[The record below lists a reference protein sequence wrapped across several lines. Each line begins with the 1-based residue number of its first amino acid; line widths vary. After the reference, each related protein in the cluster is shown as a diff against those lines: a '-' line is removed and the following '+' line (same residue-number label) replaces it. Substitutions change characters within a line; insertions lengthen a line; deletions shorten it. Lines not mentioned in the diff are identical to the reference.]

1 MSKICF
7 LMMSFLFLMF
17 IGCGEDKAPA
27 CSELVWGGSA
37 SIVEDQ
43 IDINLKYSAGE
54 MCENY
59 NDYYE
64 ADLNATIEKI
74 RKIKITLDRECHI
87 DGLPNGTCPDFVP
100 ETIEFGEM
108 HECRFGTPPDKNTN
122 CVASPLLIAFRNAG
136 FFESYFW
143 SFMVTSDPS
152 IHKGKDNPIESAFS
166 AVKDEIITYG
176 YFKDESF
183 SKATIVFEWTENEE
197 KIRIELDAIVEG
209 MTD

>member
-1 MSKICF
+1 
-7 LMMSFLFLMF
+7 MMSFLFLMF

-27 CSELVWGGSA
+27 CSELAWDGSA

-43 IDINLKYSAGE
+43 IDVNLKYSAGE

-74 RKIKITLDRECHI
+74 RKIKITLDRECHL
-87 DGLPNGTCPDFVP
+87 DGLPNGTCPEFVP
-100 ETIEFGEM
+100 EIIEFGEM
-108 HECRFGTPPDKNTN
+108 HECRFGTPPDENTDCMPDPVKLSFSSN
-122 CVASPLLIAFRNAG
+122 N
-136 FFESYFW
+136 FFESYNWLFLI
-143 SFMVTSDPS
+143 TSKPF
-152 IHKGKDNPIESAFS
+152 IHIGKDNSLESAFS
-166 AVKDEIITYG
+166 ASKDEIITYG